1 MKENEM
7 LSAVMS
13 FIIII
18 LLILAGAWLSTLEKG
33 GY

>member
-18 LLILAGAWLSTLEKG
+18 LLFLAGAWLSTLEKG

>member
-13 FIIII
+13 FIII
-18 LLILAGAWLSTLEKG
+18 LLLFLAGAWLSTLEKG

>member
-7 LSAVMS
+7 VNAMVS
-13 FIIII
+13 FIII
-18 LLILAGAWLSTLEKG
+18 LLLFLAGAWLSTLEKG

>member
-7 LSAVMS
+7 LSAMMS

-18 LLILAGAWLSTLEKG
+18 LLFLAGAWLSSLEKG

>member
-13 FIIII
+13 FIIIM
-18 LLILAGAWLSTLEKG
+18 LLFLAGAWLSTLEKG

>member
-7 LSAVMS
+7 VNAMMS

-18 LLILAGAWLSTLEKG
+18 LLFLAGAWLSTLEKG